1 MAEGEKLC
9 KDPGI
14 QYPTFCIE
22 PEGHEGCHTY
32 GPLSV
37 EEIPAV
43 QELDWIIRL
52 LLDDG
57 CHIGF
62 LNIKN
67 PNPGCCPFH
76 RAAATLVAIKEMM
89 SGEAGSKH
97 ALDKVK
103 DVK

>member
-1 MAEGEKLC
+1 MAAGEKLC
-9 KDPGI
+9 KDAGI
-14 QYPTFCIE
+14 QHPTFCIE

-37 EEIPAV
+37 EEIPAA

-52 LLDDG
+52 LLDG
-57 CHIGF
+57 CYSGF
-62 LNIKN
+62 INPKN
-67 PNPGCCPFH
+67 PNPRCCMWH

-89 SGEAGSKH
+89 SGEPGSKD

-103 DVK
+103 DTE